1 MRQDIEFISART
13 TEVGKSFDAD
23 RRALFNGEAPAERQ
37 RRFAVQASHEMRTP
51 LAALRLELEEA
62 LTNRDVADPFAALK
76 EALQSVD
83 RLENTVIALLW
94 SLQRDASEHP

>member
-1 MRQDIEFISART
+1 MCQDIEFISAGTIEIR
-13 TEVGKSFDAD
+13 KSFDAD
-23 RRALFNGEAPAERQ
+23 RRARFNGVASAERQ
-37 RRFAVQASHEMRTP
+37 RRFVVQASHEMRTP

-76 EALQSVD
+76 EALQSVE

-94 SLQRDASEHP
+94 SLQRDASERP

>member
-1 MRQDIEFISART
+1 MRQDIEFVSAGT
-13 TEVGKSFDAD
+13 TEVCKSLDAD
-23 RRALFNGEAPAERQ
+23 RRARFNGEAPAERH
-37 RRFAVQASHEMRTP
+37 RRFVVQASHEMRTP

-83 RLENTVIALLW
+83 RLENTVIALLC
-94 SLQRDASEHP
+94 SLQGDASERP